1 MQAVSVGV
9 EGTYGMRLEL
19 YLIGD
24 NVVASTA
31 QSYPADGNLPPSEP
45 PIIYYA
51 VGKADG
57 SLSLQD
63 YRSRPIFDGF
73 TRKTTVGNEGSAPW
87 GYGASADG
95 HDARSLTYKLTEIE
109 KMNQVVTK
117 PTRADGSR
125 DRPRRCPAGCSKRSR
140 PSSAAWSLAG

>member
-1 MQAVSVGV
+1 MQAVAAGV

-24 NVVASTA
+24 NVVAGTA
-31 QSYPADGNLPPSEP
+31 QSYPTDGNLPPSEP

-63 YRSRPIFDGF
+63 YKGRPIFDGF
-73 TRKTTVGNEGSAPW
+73 VRKSIVGEEGSVPW

-95 HDARSLTYKLTEIE
+95 RDARSLAYKLTEIK
-109 KMNQVVTK
+109 KMN
-117 PTRADGSR
+117 
-125 DRPRRCPAGCSKRSR
+125 
-140 PSSAAWSLAG
+140 